1 MPECNERKE
10 EPAMRWMA
18 VLLAFLSLFVS
29 GAAEEL
35 YPALHDPLDREVQA
49 LAIMSQRDEAFEGV
63 EYNGGL
69 LTIRGCLPVSMTN
82 SVIAALGVTDRE
94 TAIGMVKETA
104 ELLVFPR
111 ARKKGRVE
119 LQYLPSLLNP
129 QERAK
134 EGETFPHMAK
144 TVGRYPGEIRFM
156 NGEMDAQRACEQLQ
170 EMDVPCMLVG
180 RMTLQEGWTEMIRLI
195 GQLDAMGYPDAR
207 ILIAHAGAGTESS
220 GAPLRSGDSGHYL
233 TLMIHA
239 GSFLEEG
246 RVYVL
251 DSLPRAI
258 KGEES
263 GYTMVLRRPYPFWQE
278 YTAFRKVFDAGRIS
292 PTVIRLSL
300 FDRAA
305 WTAGDADQKAKQF
318 SDLIV
323 FGPCV
328 VTIVLE

>member
-1 MPECNERKE
+1 
-10 EPAMRWMA
+10 MRWMA
-18 VLLAFLSLFVS
+18 VLIALLSLFAS
-29 GAAEEL
+29 AAAEEL
-35 YPALHDPLDREVQA
+35 YPALHDPLDRAVQE
-49 LAIMSQRDEAFEGV
+49 LAIMSQRDEAFEDL

-94 TAIGMVKETA
+94 TAIGMVKETTD
-104 ELLVFPR
+104 LLVFPR

-129 QERAK
+129 QERMEQEAA
-134 EGETFPHMAK
+134 FPYMAK
-144 TVGRYPGEIRFM
+144 TVGRYPGEIRFV
-156 NGEMDAQRACEQLQ
+156 NGDLDVQKAHERLQ
-170 EMDVPCMLVG
+170 EMNVPCMLVG
-180 RMTLQEGWTEMIRLI
+180 RMTLQDGWMEMIRLI
-195 GQLDAMGYPDAR
+195 EQLDVMGYPDAR
-207 ILIAHAGAGTESS
+207 ILIAHASAGTESS

-263 GYTMVLRRPYPFWQE
+263 GYTMILRRPYPFWQE
-278 YTAFRKVFDAGRIS
+278 YTAFKRVFDAGRIS

-305 WTAGDADQKAKQF
+305 WTSGDAAQKAKQF